1 LMAKGILQPRTMYT
15 QQLPQAVFASG
26 AKLCV
31 PVSMQP
37 TIANTHERSSTLALE
52 LKLIALAI
60 MQPGQGKTQSPRS
73 CWATGR

>member
-1 LMAKGILQPRTMYT
+1 MAKGILQPRTMYT

-31 PVSMQP
+31 PVSMHP
-37 TIANTHERSSTLALE
+37 TIANTHEPSSTLALE

-60 MQPGQGKTQSPRS
+60 MQPGEGKMQSPLS

>member
-1 LMAKGILQPRTMYT
+1 MAKGILQPRTMYT

-37 TIANTHERSSTLALE
+37 TIANTHAPSSTVALE
-52 LKLIALAI
+52 LKVIALAI

>member
-1 LMAKGILQPRTMYT
+1 MAKGNLQPRTMYT

-31 PVSMQP
+31 PVSMHP
-37 TIANTHERSSTLALE
+37 TIANTHEPSSTLALE

-60 MQPGQGKTQSPRS
+60 MQPGEGKMQSPRS

>member
-1 LMAKGILQPRTMYT
+1 LMAKGNLQPRTMYT

-31 PVSMQP
+31 PVSMHP
-37 TIANTHERSSTLALE
+37 TIANTHEPSSTLALE

-60 MQPGQGKTQSPRS
+60 MQPGEGKMQSPRS

>member
-1 LMAKGILQPRTMYT
+1 MAKGILQPRTMYT

-31 PVSMQP
+31 PVPMHP
-37 TIANTHERSSTLALE
+37 TIANTHEPSSTLALE

-60 MQPGQGKTQSPRS
+60 MQPGEGKTQSPRS

>member
-1 LMAKGILQPRTMYT
+1 MAKGILQPGTMYT
-15 QQLPQAVFASG
+15 QQLPQAVLASR

-31 PVSMQP
+31 PVLMQP
-37 TIANTHERSSTLALE
+37 TIANTHESSSTLALE

-60 MQPGQGKTQSPRS
+60 MQPGEGKMQSPRS

>member
-1 LMAKGILQPRTMYT
+1 MMAKGNLQPRTMYT

-31 PVSMQP
+31 PVSIHP
-37 TIANTHERSSTLALE
+37 TIANTHEPSSTLALE

-60 MQPGQGKTQSPRS
+60 MQPGEGKMQSPRS

>member
-1 LMAKGILQPRTMYT
+1 MAKGILQPRTMYT

-31 PVSMQP
+31 PVSMHP
-37 TIANTHERSSTLALE
+37 TIANTHEPSSTLALE

-60 MQPGQGKTQSPRS
+60 MQPGEGKMQSPRS